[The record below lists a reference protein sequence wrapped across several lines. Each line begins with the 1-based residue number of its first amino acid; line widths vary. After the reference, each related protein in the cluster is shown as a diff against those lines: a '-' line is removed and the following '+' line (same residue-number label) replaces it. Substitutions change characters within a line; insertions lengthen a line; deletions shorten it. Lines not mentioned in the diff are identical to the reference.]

1 MRPREIFQ
9 DKILTLS
16 NVLTLVRII
25 AGPVLGYF
33 IYLEHRTG
41 DASYVTHQMAVV
53 VVIILSDFFDG
64 FLARLMNQVSRLGQF
79 LDPVADKFAVIVA
92 MVFLALF
99 KGFPLWVLVLVL
111 VREAIAVVAG
121 VILFT
126 KNDIEVK
133 PNIFGKLCAASM
145 ALSGIIY
152 VISID
157 YTIMGITVKDASIF
171 LVILFYVLG
180 GILYVRSYVRGG
192 LEKKA

>member
-1 MRPREIFQ
+1 M
-9 DKILTLS
+9 
-16 NVLTLVRII
+16 VRII
-25 AGPVLGYF
+25 AGPFLGYF

-41 DASYVTHQMAVV
+41 DASYVAYQMGVV

-79 LDPVADKFAVIVA
+79 LDPLADKFAVIIA
-92 MVFLALF
+92 MVFLVLY
-99 KGFPLWVLVLVL
+99 KGFPAWVLVLVL
-111 VREAIAVVAG
+111 VREAAAVVAG
-121 VILFT
+121 VILYT

-145 ALSGIIY
+145 ALSGAIF

-157 YTIMGITVKDASIF
+157 YTIMGVTVKDASIYMV
-171 LVILFYVLG
+171 LIFYVLG
-180 GILYVRSYVRGG
+180 GIVYARSYLRGG